1 MLDKY
6 LKTPK
11 TIQRLRSGPSGPH
24 IDGFAATLK
33 ERGYS
38 YTTAC
43 KYLRSA
49 SHLGW
54 FVRHRKGT
62 VDSINDKTLVAF
74 RRHLTR
80 CRCPLRYG
88 GKAIH
93 HTQYGAKLFVT
104 YLRDIGVIERQS
116 AKRTN
121 ETELPVIVAF
131 RQWLQTHRGA
141 AEATLRQYCRG
152 AAQLLDQLGSDTSR
166 YDAKGVRDFFQRRAS
181 QISRSS
187 AEKLVTS
194 LRAFLR
200 YLSVHENCQ
209 PGLDRAIPTVASWRL
224 ASLPRCLTAT
234 QVQRVL
240 DSCDG
245 DSDRAIRDRAIVLL
259 LARLGLRA
267 GDVAGLRLSDIDWQ
281 NGTVLVAGKA
291 RYEVSLPLPQE
302 VGDAILKYLQCRP
315 RVETDRVFVATIAP
329 FQPFQRGDSVSSV
342 VSRAMK
348 RAGVQSARKGA
359 HILRHT
365 AATEMLRQGCSLY
378 QIGSVLRHRTI
389 DTTAYYAKVD
399 VALLQQVA
407 QPWPEVIQ

>member
-1 MLDKY
+1 MLDMY

-11 TIQRLRSGPSGPH
+11 TIQRLRSGPSGQYM
-24 IDGFAATLK
+24 DGFASLLK
-33 ERGYS
+33 EQGYP
-38 YTTAC
+38 YTTAT

-49 SHLGW
+49 SHFGW
-54 FVRHRKGT
+54 FLRHRKGA
-62 VDSINDKTLVAF
+62 VSSINDETLAAF

-80 CRCPLRYG
+80 CRCPLRHG

-93 HTQYGAKLFVT
+93 HTQYGAKLFVK
-104 YLRDIGVIERQS
+104 YLRDIGIIRRQS
-116 AKRTN
+116 AN
-121 ETELPVIVAF
+121 SAQDTELPVIVAF
-131 RQWLQTHRGA
+131 RKWLQTHRGA
-141 AEATLRQYCRG
+141 AEATLKQYCRS
-152 AAQLLDQLGSDTSR
+152 AALLLDHLGSDTSR
-166 YDAKGVRDFFQRRAS
+166 YDAKNVRDFFQQQAS

-187 AEKLVTS
+187 TEKLSTS

-200 YLSVHENCQ
+200 YLSIHGDCET
-209 PGLDRAIPTVASWRL
+209 GLDRAIPTVACWRL

-234 QVQRVL
+234 EVQRVL

-245 DSDRAIRDRAIVLL
+245 DSPRGIRNRAIILL

-281 NGTVLVAGKA
+281 NGTVLVVGKA
-291 RYEVSLPLPQE
+291 RCEVSLPLPQE
-302 VGDAILKYLQCRP
+302 IGDAILKYLECRP
-315 RVETDRVFVATIAP
+315 RVETDRLFVTTIAP
-329 FQPFQRGDSVSSV
+329 FRPFQRGDSVSSV
-342 VSRAMK
+342 VKGVMR
-348 RAGVQSARKGA
+348 RAGVESPRKGA

-378 QIGSVLRHRTI
+378 QIGAVLRHRTI

-399 VALLQQVA
+399 VALLKQVA

>member
-1 MLDKY
+1 MLDMY

-11 TIQRLRSGPSGPH
+11 TIQRLRSGPLGPYM
-24 IDGFAATLK
+24 DGFAATLK

-38 YTTAC
+38 YTTAS

-49 SHLGW
+49 SHFGW
-54 FVRHRKGT
+54 FVHRHKGT
-62 VDSINDKTLVAF
+62 VGSINDETLVAF

-80 CRCPLRYG
+80 CRCPLRHG

-93 HTQYGAKLFVT
+93 HTQYGAKLFVKF
-104 YLRDIGVIERQS
+104 LRDIGVIKRQS
-116 AKRTN
+116 ANRTKD
-121 ETELPVIVAF
+121 TELPVIVAF
-131 RQWLQTHRGA
+131 RQWLETHRGSA
-141 AEATLRQYCRG
+141 KDTLRLYCRG
-152 AAQLLDQLGSDTSR
+152 AVQLLDQLGSDTSR
-166 YDAKGVRDFFQRRAS
+166 YDAKGVRGFFQRQAS

-187 AEKLVTS
+187 AEKLATS

-200 YLSVHENCQ
+200 YLSIHGNCQ
-209 PGLDRAIPTVASWRL
+209 TGLDRAIPTVAGWRL
-224 ASLPRCLTAT
+224 ATLPRCLTAT
-234 QVQRVL
+234 EVQRIL
-240 DSCDG
+240 DYCDG
-245 DSDRAIRDRAIVLL
+245 DSHRGIRNRAIILL

-281 NGTVLVAGKA
+281 NGTVVVAGKA
-291 RYEVSLPLPQE
+291 RRQVTLPLPQE
-302 VGDAILKYLQCRP
+302 IGDAILKYLECRP
-315 RVETDRVFVATIAP
+315 RVETDRVFVTAIAP
-329 FQPFQRGDSVSSV
+329 FQPFRRGDSVSSV
-342 VSRAMK
+342 VKRAMQ
-348 RAGVQSARKGA
+348 RAGVESPRKGA

-399 VALLQQVA
+399 VALLKLVA